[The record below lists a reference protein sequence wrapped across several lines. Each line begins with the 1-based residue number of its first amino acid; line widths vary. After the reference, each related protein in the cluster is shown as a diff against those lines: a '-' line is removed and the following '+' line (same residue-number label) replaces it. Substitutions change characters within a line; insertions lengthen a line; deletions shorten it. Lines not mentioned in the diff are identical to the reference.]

1 MMLEKWMWAFY
12 PFERILFKYVL
23 KTFNYFWFLIPFII
37 STYMWGVEGVT
48 PSINCLKNLPTI
60 FHETTYDLSMI
71 DKQDFIDH
79 VTKLHVS

>member
-1 MMLEKWMWAFY
+1 
-12 PFERILFKYVL
+12 
-23 KTFNYFWFLIPFII
+23 
-37 STYMWGVEGVT
+37 MWGVEGVT

-60 FHETTYDLSMI
+60 FHETTYDLSMM